1 MDLFRIFNNLG
12 IYQRVRPSI
21 ENLMVSNFFPFR
33 SLPIFVSSNQ
43 VEQKMIAP
51 LWSLPK
57 FHALHFNIGS
67 DSQSTTYKW
76 GDKINKLTKKFHKVY
91 SVIKQPIVYPHH
103 NKTQKIE

>member
-51 LWSLPK
+51 L
-57 FHALHFNIGS
+57 
-67 DSQSTTYKW
+67 
-76 GDKINKLTKKFHKVY
+76 
-91 SVIKQPIVYPHH
+91 
-103 NKTQKIE
+103 